1 MADVLCF
8 IDTETDG
15 LHHQCK
21 AWEVAI
27 IRRTPDGQTD
37 HHWFLP
43 LDLRHADAFALK
55 MGGFWDRHPVG
66 RKVSGKDEGGAIPR
80 QPTTPVHDAARD
92 IMRLTFGAT
101 LVGSNPA
108 FDADVLGRMLRS
120 EGYLPS
126 WSHRLRD
133 VATLASGHLGRDV
146 GGLDGALDALGITW
160 HPKDLRHT
168 ATADAYA
175 AMDVHDAVMG
185 GTDG

>member
-1 MADVLCF
+1 MTPLCF

-15 LHHQCK
+15 LGPNCR

-27 IRRTPDGQTD
+27 IRRDDDGQAE

-43 LDLRHADAFALK
+43 LNLKHSDPFALK
-55 MGGFWDRHPVG
+55 VGKFWDRHPVG
-66 RKVSGKDEGGAIPR
+66 RKVSGKDEIPCE
-80 QPTTPVHDAARD
+80 PVTPSHDAARD

-108 FDADVLGRMLRS
+108 FDADVLGRLLRC

-133 VATLASGHLGRDV
+133 VATLASGHLRRDV
-146 GGLDGALDALGITW
+146 GGLDGALEALGLAV
-160 HPKDLRHT
+160 PSDAKRHT
-168 ATADAYA
+168 AMADTIA
-175 AMDVHDAVMG
+175 AEAVYDRVMG
-185 GTDG
+185 AS